1 MKIGDVVGAP
11 DGSRWAFDGG
21 GFCLLADSAKPT
33 DETRAYMLRWALE
46 IAEYERKKRISEGR
60 RF

>member
-1 MKIGDVVGAP
+1 MKIGDEVGAP
-11 DGSRWAFDGG
+11 DGSKWAFDGG
-21 GFCLLADSAKPT
+21 SFVLLSGLPT

-46 IAEYERKKRISEGR
+46 IAEYERKKRIESGR